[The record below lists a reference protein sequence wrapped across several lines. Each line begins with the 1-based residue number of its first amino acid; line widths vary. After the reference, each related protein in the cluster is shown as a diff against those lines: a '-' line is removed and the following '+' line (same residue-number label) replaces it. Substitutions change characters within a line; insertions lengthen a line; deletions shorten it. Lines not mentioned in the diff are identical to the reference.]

1 MSQSVVEDSY
11 TRFPALRT
19 EAERRLHEEPGAQQ
33 AVVLRSAMGGVYA
46 FSLRDWTDAAPEDEV
61 LHELRERGDTAIEL
75 LVCLWQQGL
84 SPDLPSIRFRRSLL
98 ALDARNADTRIL
110 VNGEDADGRPA
121 LTAIRLG
128 NVLK

>member
-1 MSQSVVEDSY
+1 MSQSVAEESY

-33 AVVLRSAMGGVYA
+33 AVVLRSAKGGMYV
-46 FSLRDWTDAAPEDEV
+46 LPVRDWTDPEPEDAL

-84 SPDLPSIRFRRSLL
+84 SPDLPSVRFRRSLL

-128 NVLK
+128 NVL